1 MKASII
7 KRIVLTQLLVLL
19 LSVLFA
25 QNKTFTTNLPIVFLN
40 TNGKAIV
47 DDPRVIVEMEIAWK
61 GEGKTNTTS
70 DPRTHFSGDI
80 NIEIRGSTSQQFPK
94 KSFGFELKNEEG
106 KDMDFPLL
114 GMPEEED
121 WILYAPYSDKTL
133 IRNVLALTLASQIS
147 DVYVPRCRFVELFIN
162 EKYHGVYVL
171 MEKIKRDKNRVDI
184 AKLKAGDIEGEEL
197 TGGYIIKIDKITG
210 SGGDRWYSKR
220 KNSNGARTYY
230 QYEYPKFDKITPE
243 QKQYIEKYF
252 DDFETAVFNKN
263 HDEQTGYM
271 SFIHPESFFDMI
283 IINELSK
290 NIDGYRLS
298 TFLYKDKNDKLT
310 AGPLW
315 DYNLAF
321 GNANYHNGWDTRF
334 LQVFELLGKDL
345 RKNPFWW
352 TVLMRDSVFT
362 NPFKTRWQE
371 LRKNQLSEERV
382 LAVADSL
389 INLLGQ
395 AADRNFERWPILG
408 EQVVPNY
415 FVGDTYESEVNW
427 LKSWITDRLV
437 NLDDRLP
444 GIGKVTDS
452 PVLNVG
458 LSKIYPNPFNQ
469 KITVQIQAECS
480 SLCYFR
486 LLTVNGQVVK
496 DVQFNVSKGFSSFEI
511 NTGNLQNGVY
521 IYQLQ
526 NGDAGVSIGKI
537 IKL

>member
-1 MKASII
+1 MKTSII
-7 KRIVLTQLLVLL
+7 KKIVLTQLLVLF

-25 QNKTFTTNLPIVFLN
+25 QDKTFTTNLPIVFIN

-47 DDPRVIVEMEIAWK
+47 DDPRVIVKMEIAWK
-61 GEGKTNTTS
+61 GDGETNRTS
-70 DPRTHFSGDI
+70 DPRTHFSGNV

-94 KSFGFELKNEEG
+94 KSFGFELKDEKG

-147 DVYVPRCRFVELFIN
+147 EVYVPRCRFVELFIN
-162 EKYHGVYVL
+162 EKYKGVYVL

-184 AKLKAGDIEGEEL
+184 AKLKAEDIDGEEL

-220 KNSNGARTYY
+220 KNSNGAKTYY
-230 QYEYPKFDKITPE
+230 QYEYPKFDKITEE

-252 DDFETAVFNKN
+252 DDFETAVYTKN

-298 TFLYKDKNDKLT
+298 TFFYKDKNDKLT

-352 TVLMRDSVFT
+352 SILMRDSVFT
-362 NPFKTRWQE
+362 NPLKTRWQE

-382 LAVADSL
+382 LEVADSL
-389 INLLGQ
+389 INLLGK
-395 AADRNFERWPILG
+395 AADRNFEQWPILG

-415 FVGDTYESEVNW
+415 FVGDTYESEVDW
-427 LKSWITDRLV
+427 LKSWVAERLV
-437 NLDDRLP
+437 NLDERLP
-444 GIGKVTDS
+444 GVGKTTDL
-452 PVLNVG
+452 PILNVAVN
-458 LSKIYPNPFNQ
+458 KIYPNPFSSE
-469 KITVQIQAECS
+469 ITVQIQSECNS
-480 SLCYFR
+480 SFHFR
-486 LLTVNGQVVK
+486 LFTIDGRLVK
-496 DVQFNVSKGFSSFEI
+496 DELFDAPEGFSTFEI
-511 NTGNLQNGVY
+511 NTENLLRGVF
-521 IYQLQ
+521 IYRLFYR
-526 NGDAGVSIGKI
+526 DSIVSSGKI

>member
-7 KRIVLTQLLVLL
+7 KRIVLTQLLVLFL
-19 LSVLFA
+19 TVLYA
-25 QNKTFTTNLPIVFLN
+25 QDKTFTTNLPIVFLN

-47 DDPRVIVEMEIAWK
+47 DNPRVIVQMEIVWK
-61 GEGKTNTTS
+61 GNGKTNKTS
-70 DPRTHFSGDI
+70 DPRTHFSGNV

-94 KSFGFELKNEEG
+94 KSFGFELKDEKG

-133 IRNVLALTLASQIS
+133 IRNALALTLASQIS
-147 DVYVPRCRFVELFIN
+147 NVYVPRCRFVELFIN
-162 EKYHGVYVL
+162 EKYKGVYVL

-184 AKLKAGDIEGEEL
+184 SKLKTEDIEGEEL
-197 TGGYIIKIDKITG
+197 TGGYIVKIDKITG

-220 KNSNGARTYY
+220 KNSNGAKTYY
-230 QYEYPKFDKITPE
+230 QYEYPKFDKITEE

-252 DDFETAVFNKN
+252 DDFETAVYTRN

-271 SFIHPESFFDMI
+271 SFIHAESFFDMI

-298 TFLYKDKNDKLT
+298 TFFYKDKNDKLT

-315 DYNLAF
+315 DYNLSF
-321 GNANYHNGWDTRF
+321 GNANYHNGWDTNN
-334 LQVFELLGKDL
+334 LQVFESLGKDL

-352 TVLMRDSVFT
+352 SILMRDSVFT
-362 NPFKTRWQE
+362 NPFKTRWE
-371 LRKNQLSEERV
+371 TLRKNQLSEERILEV
-382 LAVADSL
+382 TDSL
-389 INLLGQ
+389 INLLGK

-408 EQVVPNY
+408 EQIVPNY
-415 FVGDTYESEVNW
+415 FVGDTYESEVDW
-427 LKSWITDRLV
+427 LKSWIADRLE
-437 NLDDRLP
+437 NLDEKLP
-444 GIGKVTDS
+444 GVGKTTETQM
-452 PVLNVG
+452 LKIG
-458 LSKIYPNPFNQ
+458 LSKIYPNPFSK
-469 KITVQIQAECS
+469 KITVQIQSERY
-480 SLCYFR
+480 SLCHFR
-486 LLTVNGQVVK
+486 LLTVNGQMVK
-496 DVQFNVSKGFSSFEI
+496 EVQFKVPEGFSTFEI
-511 NTGNLQNGVY
+511 NTGKLQNGVY

-526 NGDAGVSIGKI
+526 NGDAEVLVGKI